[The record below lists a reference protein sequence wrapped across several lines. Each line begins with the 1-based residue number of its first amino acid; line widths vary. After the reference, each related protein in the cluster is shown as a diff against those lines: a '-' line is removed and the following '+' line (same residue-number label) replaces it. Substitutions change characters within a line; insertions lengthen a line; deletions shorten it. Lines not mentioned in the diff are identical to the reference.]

1 MEPIG
6 PEIGYTPIFLA
17 LPAERGVKHP
27 FELTTIYVLPMRQ
40 KRPSE
45 SQKHHRRTFHLPRY
59 DPERWEQERDASLT
73 ESLREARER
82 ATVAERE
89 AETSEKLLKQS
100 QQEVGLMFVRER
112 ER

>member
-1 MEPIG
+1 MP
-6 PEIGYTPIFLA
+6 
-17 LPAERGVKHP
+17 R
-27 FELTTIYVLPMRQ
+27 

-45 SQKHHRRTFHLPRY
+45 SQKRHRRTFHLSRY
-59 DPERWEQERDASLT
+59 DQERWEKERDASLT

-100 QQEVGLMFVRER
+100 QQEVGLTFVREG